1 MGLFDAF
8 SQNHDEVYGSEGHK
22 SSWSHELIGGAAGF
36 AAMKAFEAKQAREG
50 KQTNHAFAKELLAG
64 IAAAEADKLFE
75 TKGLD
80 FIDREKAKHQ
90 AKENALEMYKER
102 YEQ

>member
-1 MGLFDAF
+1 MGLFDTF
-8 SQNHDEVYGSEGHK
+8 SQHHDEVYNTEGHK

-36 AAMKAFEAKQAREG
+36 AAMKAYEAKEAREG
-50 KQTNHAFAKELLAG
+50 KPQSHAFAKELIAG

-75 TKGLD
+75 TKGLN
-80 FIDREKAKHQ
+80 FIDREKAKHE
-90 AKENALEMYKER
+90 AKNNAIKMYEEK